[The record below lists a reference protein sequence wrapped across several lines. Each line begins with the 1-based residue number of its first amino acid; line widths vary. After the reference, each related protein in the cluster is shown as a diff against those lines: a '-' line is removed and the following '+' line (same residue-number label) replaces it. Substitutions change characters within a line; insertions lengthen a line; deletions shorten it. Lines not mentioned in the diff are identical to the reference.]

1 MKSSLIFC
9 SITILT
15 ANFFFQRKLRTL
27 FIFRLKVENLYKEQA
42 EIFENITDGA
52 IIYSVNN
59 NEDVNKN
66 KDVEDN

>member
-15 ANFFFQRKLRTL
+15 ANLFFQRQLRTL

-42 EIFENITDGA
+42 KIFENITDGA

-59 NEDVNKN
+59 NEDADKI

>member
-1 MKSSLIFC
+1 
-9 SITILT
+9 
-15 ANFFFQRKLRTL
+15 
-27 FIFRLKVENLYKEQA
+27 VENLYKEQA